1 MIDTED
7 PHGIILDYQDPA
19 SGLTLAQSKWFFANA
34 EFEFKKCEV
43 LRYLSQEELY
53 EVRWLCNNSVKK
65 VSRFNLLFDRE
76 DPKVFEKR
84 IEEAKVYREDAELIM
99 KYYYMI

>member
-1 MIDTED
+1 M
-7 PHGIILDYQDPA
+7 
-19 SGLTLAQSKWFFANA
+19 
-34 EFEFKKCEV
+34 
-43 LRYLSQEELY
+43 
-53 EVRWLCNNSVKK
+53 RWLCNNSVKK